1 MNLFCFLFCI
11 LTLLFL
17 CIFISQFTFS
27 DCLYYFITSCLHLLS
42 FLSYPQLLCS
52 TVQKAFF
59 EEEEK
64 VKTLWQKVKVLE
76 KANNHLRDK
85 VKNLKRLLRLAKRET
100 KDQTG
105 LLKQLHEP
113 EPELPHPQQ
122 DTTQVQ
128 KPVNRKILPRKLKT

>member
-1 MNLFCFLFCI
+1 MFVYFVVDVSICSSHLVIHLLHFFFFYYI
-11 LTLLFL
+11 MFTSTLLPV
-17 CIFISQFTFS
+17 S
-27 DCLYYFITSCLHLLS
+27 
-42 FLSYPQLLCS
+42 QLLCS
-52 TVQKAFF
+52 TVQRALF

-64 VKTLWQKVKVLE
+64 VKTLSQKVKVLE

-100 KDQTG
+100 KDQTV
-105 LLKQLHEP
+105 LLKQFHEP

-128 KPVNRKILPRKLKT
+128 KPVNGKILPRKLKN